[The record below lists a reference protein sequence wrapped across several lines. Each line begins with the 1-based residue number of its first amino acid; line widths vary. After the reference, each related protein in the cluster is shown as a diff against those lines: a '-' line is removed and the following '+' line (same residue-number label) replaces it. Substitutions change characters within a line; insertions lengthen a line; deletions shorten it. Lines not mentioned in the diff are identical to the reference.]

1 MAPNELLAS
10 LTRGTG
16 LPGYLTG
23 NGAAITLLG
32 RHRYTI
38 ELDDIIT
45 MTAAPRQAGGTAVS
59 TGVEIEADEPFMLEG
74 LVLYIQHAERKPDP
88 PPPELEDTGP
98 ELTVYAAIGPSV

>member
-1 MAPNELLAS
+1 MTPSELLAS
-10 LTRGTG
+10 LTSITG

-45 MTAAPRQAGGTAVS
+45 MTAAPRQAGGAAMS
-59 TGVEIEADEPFMLEG
+59 TGIEFERDEPYMLDG
-74 LVLYIQHAERKPDP
+74 LVLYIQHAEHKPDP

-98 ELTVYAAIGPSV
+98 ELSIYAAIGPAA